1 MRSQSVRVCL
11 SRTAL
16 GLAAVL
22 IARQQIDGEMVPSP
36 QSIMP
41 EGLLRGYT
49 DQQLRDLFGYLR
61 MTQPLID

>member
-1 MRSQSVRVCL
+1 MRFERVRECQ

-16 GLAAVL
+16 GLAAVP
-22 IARQQIDGEMVPSP
+22 IARQQIDGEMIPSP

-49 DQQLRDLFGYLR
+49 DQQQRDLFGYLR